1 MATHSNVLA
10 WRIPG
15 TGEPGGLLSM
25 GSHRVGHDWSDLAA
39 AAALF
44 QTNCQTCSQSGGVSE
59 QVVGQGQAA
68 GLLRYDNYT
77 RRWYRCTLHAQQ
89 LLHGYE
95 VICFVF
101 YFFICMH
108 LFHCNRFFNWEA
120 WGWQEICFRSF
131 NTSSSVATASG
142 TVADIENEFE
152 TQLNSNLMQILHCLE
167 IQKPLIFIRILKL
180 KHTNKEIENK
190 ADDFISV

>member
-1 MATHSNVLA
+1 M
-10 WRIPG
+10 
-15 TGEPGGLLSM
+15 
-25 GSHRVGHDWSDLAA
+25 
-39 AAALF
+39 
-44 QTNCQTCSQSGGVSE
+44 
-59 QVVGQGQAA
+59 VGQGQAA
-68 GLLRYDNYT
+68 GLLLYDNYT
-77 RRWYRCTLHAQQ
+77 RKWYRCTLHAQQ

-108 LFHCNRFFNWEA
+108 LFHCNRFFNSEA
-120 WGWQEICFRSF
+120 WGWQELCFRSV
-131 NTSSSVATASG
+131 NTSSSVGTASG

-180 KHTNKEIENK
+180 KQGNFPGSSVAKTLCSPCRGLSLIPGQGSRSHMPQLKIPHAETKTRCSQINKNK
-190 ADDFISV
+190 TKYFLKNHSSNKIL